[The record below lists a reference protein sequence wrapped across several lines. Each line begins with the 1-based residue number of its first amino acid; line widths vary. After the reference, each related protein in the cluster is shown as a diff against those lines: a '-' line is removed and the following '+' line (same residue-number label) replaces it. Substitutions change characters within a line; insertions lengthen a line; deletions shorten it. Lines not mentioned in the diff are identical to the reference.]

1 LRVNKL
7 NDLENT
13 QPACAASF
21 ACSCDGKVVRE
32 QAEPIDDLLKMR
44 QLGTERDQQQI
55 DTQSSGDRRKSD
67 GARPTG

>member
-1 LRVNKL
+1 LWVNKL
-7 NDLENT
+7 KGLENT
-13 QPACAASF
+13 QPVRAASF
-21 ACSCDGKVVRE
+21 ACSYGGKVVRE

-44 QLGTERDQQQI
+44 QLGTERDQRQI